1 MVYVWH
7 ASTWQPLIPVFL
19 SLFLS
24 PLLSPLPLPPWP
36 SPTDHVQQSICDD
49 SQRPNCG
56 GEGRARE
63 GKRDSHWCQWEQAK
77 DHQCSSTEHGGTW
90 VNPSLIPRPPTWPGN
105 EAGSTYPHIVHNLL
119 ALNPPLHPHTLT
131 STPTSSH
138 PYTLTLSP
146 SSTPTSSHPHALTL
160 SPPHLPLHI
169 LIHSHSNLHT
179 YLFTSSTPSHSH
191 LHTYLFT
198 SSYPHTLTSTPASSH
213 LPHLHTLT
221 GWQGLLTLQASQE
234 LHGVHASSTQDRSSE
249 ARQLHGE
256 SKGQWFHELTQYK
269 RRGLKTKTACGG
281 IGPA

>member
-24 PLLSPLPLPPWP
+24 PLLSPLLLPPWP

-90 VNPSLIPRPPTWPGN
+90 VDLTLIPRPPTWPEN

-131 STPTSSH
+131 
-138 PYTLTLSP
+138 
-146 SSTPTSSHPHALTL
+146 L
-160 SPPHLPLHI
+160 SPPHLPPHTLHI
-169 LIHSHSNLHT
+169 L
-179 YLFTSSTPSHSH
+179 TSAPSHPH
-191 LHTYLFT
+191 RLARA
-198 SSYPHTLTSTPASSH
+198 SYPTSFPRTPWCSRLLDARPKFWSPSTSWRKQRSVIPRIDSIQKKRTKDKDGLWRDWLS
-213 LPHLHTLT
+213 LPGSL
-221 GWQGLLTLQASQE
+221 AE
-234 LHGVHASSTQDRSSE
+234 
-249 ARQLHGE
+249 GE
-256 SKGQWFHELTQYK
+256 FIVYILV
-269 RRGLKTKTACGG
+269 
-281 IGPA
+281 